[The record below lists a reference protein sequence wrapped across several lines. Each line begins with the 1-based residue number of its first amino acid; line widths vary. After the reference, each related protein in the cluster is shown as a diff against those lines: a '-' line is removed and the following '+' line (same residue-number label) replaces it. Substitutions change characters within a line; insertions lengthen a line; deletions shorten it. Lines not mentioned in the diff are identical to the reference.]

1 MNITGFH
8 CKTSV
13 GKVLSWVVQGKKRTI
28 EDIKRLLAH
37 RTTDFADVW
46 LENLGRILID
56 MYGSKIRESKHIS
69 CPEPPWANR
78 RNALAPWYENLHG
91 HGLTLRNRGNQI
103 DSQGERLRQQMHD

>member
-1 MNITGFH
+1 M
-8 CKTSV
+8 

-56 MYGSKIRESKHIS
+56 MYGSKIRKVSIYHV
-69 CPEPPWANR
+69 P
-78 RNALAPWYENLHG
+78 NLLG
-91 HGLTLRNRGNQI
+91 QI
-103 DSQGERLRQQMHD
+103 EEMRWRLGMRICMAMV